1 MVLEAISLK
10 SRCRQGRVPCMGSR
24 RASSSGFRLPGK
36 AFPGS
41 GRWLWAAS
49 PHASPVYLLCVSL
62 HVASNLGPTQI
73 IQEHLEILHLIT
85 SAKTFYL
92 NEATLAG
99 SRDEDMG
106 IAFAGGQVASQ
117 VAQW

>member
-1 MVLEAISLK
+1 MALGCVTPRFTCL
-10 SRCRQGRVPCMGSR
+10 
-24 RASSSGFRLPGK
+24 SS
-36 AFPGS
+36 
-41 GRWLWAAS
+41 
-49 PHASPVYLLCVSL
+49 LCVFSRGIKFRA
-62 HVASNLGPTQI
+62 HTNHPGTS
-73 IQEHLEILHLIT
+73 HLEILHLIT